1 MNKNNPK
8 PLSKHLQPGLNG
20 LLSSVNSIA
29 EAMKGE
35 TSLQTVKQRSDTG
48 VMDSTVGMVKPVQGP
63 SSLVAWFNDVLIP
76 CAEQGAAL
84 YAEVVASGFTLERTT
99 SAGAERSLRG
109 KLVHAAS
116 NTSAAFKEKFGT
128 EARKVEDE
136 SFDDNGVK
144 LLKLEGL
151 ANPVPHSYVAEPRKE
166 KAAQ

>member
-1 MNKNNPK
+1 VRGAGCGPVRRGRGER
-8 PLSKHLQPGLNG
+8 LHPG
-20 LLSSVNSIA
+20 A
-29 EAMKGE
+29 
-35 TSLQTVKQRSDTG
+35 D
-48 VMDSTVGMVKPVQGP
+48 
-63 SSLVAWFNDVLIP
+63 
-76 CAEQGAAL
+76 
-84 YAEVVASGFTLERTT
+84 
-99 SAGAERSLRG
+99 GAERSLRG